1 VSDTADHKAIMTQL
15 DADTPPAI
23 VDCIVV
29 QIQRARAAGERVE
42 AEGVIVRDVKGSVIP
57 HPAIKVEADAS
68 RIVAEMVDKYR
79 AT

>member
-1 VSDTADHKAIMTQL
+1 MRQL
-15 DADTPPAI
+15 DADTPTAI

-29 QIQRARAAGERVE
+29 QIQRAREAGERVE

-68 RIVAEMVDKYR
+68 RIVSEMVDKYR